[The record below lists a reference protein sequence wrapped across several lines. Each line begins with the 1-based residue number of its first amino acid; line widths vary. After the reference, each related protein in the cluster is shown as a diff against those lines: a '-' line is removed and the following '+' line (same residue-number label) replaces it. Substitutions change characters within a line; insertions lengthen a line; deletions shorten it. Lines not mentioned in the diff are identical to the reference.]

1 MPPRGRIT
9 IASGI
14 FVRFF
19 VELFAAPRRRRRCSR
34 AKKSTVM
41 SDVTSAVMS
50 YMYVTTRRLSVA
62 LEGEPE

>member
-9 IASGI
+9 IASGL

-19 VELFAAPRRRRRCSR
+19 VEHFAAPRRRRRCRR
-34 AKKSTVM
+34 AKSTVM